1 MGAELP
7 FSLAGRRV
15 FVAGHRG
22 MAGAALVR
30 RLAREECTILTAPRG
45 TLDLRERAAV
55 REWLE
60 RERPDVVILAA
71 ARVGGV
77 FANATRPVEFI
88 LDNLLIETSVL
99 EAAHHADVAKLLFLG
114 SSCIYP
120 RLAPQPIPEEAL
132 LTGPLEPTNEPYAI
146 AKIAGLKLAQAY
158 RREYGRDFIS
168 AMPTNLFGP
177 GDNYD
182 PDGSH
187 VLPAL
192 IRKVAEAKAAGGPVT
207 IWGSGTPRREFLYVD
222 DCADACV
229 HMLKYY
235 SNELALNVGTG
246 EDLTILELTKLVMR
260 VVGYDGPIE
269 HDLSKPDGTPHKLL
283 DVSRLTALGWTAST
297 PLEDGIAAAYAD
309 WRAGGGR
316 GQ

>member
-269 HDLSKPDGTPHKLL
+269 HDLSKPDGTPRKLL